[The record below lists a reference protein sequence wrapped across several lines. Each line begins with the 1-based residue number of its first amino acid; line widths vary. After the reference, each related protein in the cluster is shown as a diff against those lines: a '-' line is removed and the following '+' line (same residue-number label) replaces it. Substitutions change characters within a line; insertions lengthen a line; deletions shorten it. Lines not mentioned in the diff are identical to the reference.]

1 MTFRIAAKDELDP
14 YSAIFLFNDVLRSTE
29 VDEAWSSLS
38 LSLSL
43 PAVCTDGLEASLAGR
58 ANYVDAKLQRGFTI
72 RIGIIPHRGGRRN
85 LDPTAP
91 SRWLP
96 WKFVE
101 DYIKSDVCLA
111 TQCDNVFLHRLSWLY
126 EDNPLGHTATLL
138 REYCME
144 VEWETHGTFPSSW
157 PRLSSSGA
165 GAGVGSRA

>member
-14 YSAIFLFNDVLRSTE
+14 YFAIFLFNDVLRSTE
-29 VDEAWSSLS
+29 IDEPWSSPSLS
-38 LSLSL
+38 LSLR
-43 PAVCTDGLEASLAGR
+43 AVCTDGFEALLAGR
-58 ANYVDAKLQRGFTI
+58 AKYVDAKLQKGFNNCSG
-72 RIGIIPHRGGRRN
+72 RISHRGGCRN
-85 LDPTAP
+85 LDSTVP

-101 DYIKSDVCLA
+101 DYIKRDVCLA
-111 TQCDNVFLHRLSWLY
+111 TQCDNVSLQRLSWLY

-157 PRLSSSGA
+157 STLSSSGA